1 MAHALR
7 GEFEELVMLRIFFW
21 EGICKLPPWEED
33 MKILGEIKKVLVEN
47 ELHGEG
53 ASCDFQRD
61 REKPSGGM
69 ILMRF

>member
-1 MAHALR
+1 
-7 GEFEELVMLRIFFW
+7 
-21 EGICKLPPWEED
+21 

>member
-1 MAHALR
+1 
-7 GEFEELVMLRIFFW
+7 
-21 EGICKLPPWEED
+21 

-53 ASCDFQRD
+53 AGCDFQRD